1 MRQEEKVMN
10 RSVVRVITA
19 VVACVLVSAPAFA
32 SLKDC
37 SKLIDG
43 ESGKMQ
49 SGTLKAFQKC
59 NDAYRK
65 DVIKPP
71 TPPLAVA
78 AAACEKALAK
88 VLAAGS
94 GSLSKSIAKLA
105 GKTPKTCNDGDLMA
119 LGHLPTIT
127 FGSAWADF
135 QGIAALQS
143 AYEQQLMTTRDWAN
157 ILLDLGGTNLC
168 PSCVKLNRAPCLE
181 NACKLSGASANVDLN
196 GLPQI
201 DVTLS
206 GFTVLKICDRSQ
218 LLGSATS
225 GLFVMSTPARI
236 LAPVPLGSF
245 ATACVKT
252 IAAEG
257 LIQCGVGA
265 QAINYT
271 ACQDHDTGGQ
281 PNAVGAQT
289 SGACSGDACLAS
301 ATDVKDA
308 TITNGG
314 VCTDLTAV
322 PGVAGDAFVYLTS
335 QIGLAPPANDCTNE
349 TTFTS
354 AGTPQITPLTTG
366 TAVAAVKNADAL
378 GPAVQISSAT
388 GAGVAFNCTTI
399 PAGASPGVRLVGA
412 FPAIN
417 TLEVAPGQVVDSVT
431 GFTLQCE

>member
-1 MRQEEKVMN
+1 MN
-10 RSVVRVITA
+10 RSAVRAIT
-19 VVACVLVSAPAFA
+19 VVAVCVLASAPAFA

-49 SGTLKAFQKC
+49 SAALKSFQKC

-65 DVIKPP
+65 DVAKPP
-71 TPPLAVA
+71 TPPFSKAAVD
-78 AAACEKALAK
+78 CEKALAK

-94 GSLSKSIAKLA
+94 GSLSKSVAKLA
-105 GKTPKTCNDGDLMA
+105 GKAPKTCKDGDLIA
-119 LGHLPTIT
+119 LGHLPTNT
-127 FGSAWADF
+127 FGTAWADF

-143 AYEQQLMTTRDWAN
+143 AYEQQLLTTRDWGT
-157 ILLDLGGTNLC
+157 ILLALGGTGSC
-168 PSCVKLNRAPCLE
+168 PTCVKLNRAPCLE
-181 NACKLSGASANVDLN
+181 NACKLSGASAHVTLS

-201 DVTLS
+201 DLPLS

-225 GLFVMSTPARI
+225 GLFVIGTPARI
-236 LAPVPLGSF
+236 LAPAPLASF

-281 PNAVGAQT
+281 PNIVGATT

-301 ATDVKDA
+301 STDVKDA

-335 QIGLAPPANDCTNE
+335 QIGLAPADNDCTNE

-354 AGTPQITPLTTG
+354 IGTPQVTALTTG
-366 TAVAAVKNADAL
+366 TAVATVKNADAL
-378 GPAVQISSAT
+378 GPAVQISSVPDS
-388 GAGVAFNCTTI
+388 GAAFTCTKI
-399 PAGASPGVRLVGA
+399 PGGTSPGVRLVGA
-412 FPAIN
+412 FPAVN
-417 TLEVAPGQVVDSVT
+417 TLQVTPGQLVDSVT